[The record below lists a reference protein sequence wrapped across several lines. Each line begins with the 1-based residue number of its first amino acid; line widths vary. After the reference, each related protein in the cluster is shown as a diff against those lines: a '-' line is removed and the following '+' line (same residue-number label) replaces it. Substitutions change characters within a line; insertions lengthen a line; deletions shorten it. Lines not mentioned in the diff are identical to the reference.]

1 MPPASQPPS
10 PDDTRAAVTAR
21 YSGLARA
28 AWSGQQITDCGPDEF
43 EAGCF
48 GAAGYEDTSGL
59 PDGAVR
65 ASLGC
70 GNPVAVAPLHPGE
83 TVLDL
88 GSGGGIDV
96 LLSARRVAPGGKA
109 YGLDGSPDMI
119 ALARDNA
126 VQAGVANAE
135 FLHGHIED
143 IPLPEAAVDLVISN
157 CVINLS
163 PAKPRVLAEA
173 FRVLRPGGRIGVSD
187 IIASE
192 GLDPAQR
199 AEAERLTNCTTG
211 TLTASEYHSLLLA
224 AGFAR
229 ITITPTSD
237 AAPGLHS
244 AIVQAVRPAAPDGV
258 LIRPMRPADAER
270 VLAIYQA
277 GLDTGQ
283 ASFETTAPAW
293 DAFDQSRLP
302 RHRHVAVST
311 TTGDVLGWAAATPV
325 SPRPVY
331 CGVIEHSIYIHADAR
346 GRGIGAALLD
356 ALTGSTE
363 ADGIWTIQTAIFPEN
378 TTSLRLH
385 QQAGFRVVGT
395 RQRIGCHHGRWRDVT
410 LLERR
415 SPITGN

>member
-1 MPPASQPPS
+1 MPPASQPPG
-10 PDDTRAAVTAR
+10 PEGIRAAVTAR
-21 YSGLARA
+21 YSGLARTA
-28 AWSGQQITDCGPDEF
+28 RSGQQISDSGPDAF

-48 GAAGYEDTSGL
+48 GAAGYDDTRGL

-70 GNPVAVAPLHPGE
+70 GNPVAVAQLHPGE

-96 LLSARRVAPGGKA
+96 LLSTRRVAPGGKA

-126 VQAGVANAE
+126 AQAGVANAE

-143 IPLPEAAVDLVISN
+143 VPLPEAAVDVVISN

-199 AEAERLTNCTTG
+199 AEAERLTGCTTG
-211 TLTASEYHSLLLA
+211 TLTASEYRSLLLD

-229 ITITPTSD
+229 ITITATND

-244 AIVQAVRPAAPDGV
+244 AIVQAVRPGAPDGV
-258 LIRPMRPADAER
+258 LIRPMRPADAEQ

-293 DAFDQSRLP
+293 DAFDQARLP
-302 RHRHVAVST
+302 RHRHVAVSA
-311 TTGDVLGWAAATPV
+311 TGDVLGWAAATPV

-331 CGVIEHSIYIHADAR
+331 RGVIEHSIYVHPDAR

-356 ALTGSTE
+356 ALTSSTE

-395 RQRIGCHHGRWRDVT
+395 RHRIGSHHGHWRDVT

-415 SPITGN
+415 STITGN

>member
-1 MPPASQPPS
+1 MAPASHPPG
-10 PDDTRAAVTAR
+10 PEETRAAVTAR

-28 AWSGQQITDCGPDEF
+28 ARSGQQITDSGPDAF

-48 GAAGYEDTSGL
+48 GAAGYDDTSGL

-70 GNPVAVAPLHPGE
+70 GNPVAVAQLHPGE

-96 LLSARRVAPGGKA
+96 LLSARRVAPDGTA

-126 VQAGVANAE
+126 AAAGVANAE

-143 IPLPEAAVDLVISN
+143 IPLPEAAVDVIISN

-163 PAKPRVLAEA
+163 ADKPRVLAEA
-173 FRVLRPGGRIGVSD
+173 FRVLRPGGRLGISD
-187 IIASE
+187 VISSE
-192 GLDPAQR
+192 GLDPGQR
-199 AEAERLTNCTTG
+199 AEAERLTGCTIG
-211 TLTASEYHSLLLA
+211 TLTAAEYRSLLLA
-224 AGFAR
+224 AGFTH

-244 AIVQAVRPAAPDGV
+244 AIVQATRPAAPDGV
-258 LIRPMRPADAER
+258 LIRPMRPADAEQ

-283 ASFETTAPAW
+283 ASFETAAPTW
-293 DAFDQSRLP
+293 GAFDQVRLP
-302 RHRHVAVST
+302 RHRHVAVSA
-311 TTGDVLGWAAATPV
+311 TGDVLGWAAALAV
-325 SPRPVY
+325 SSRPVY
-331 CGVIEHSIYIHADAR
+331 RGVIEHSVYVHPGAQ

-356 ALTGSTE
+356 ALTGSAE

-378 TTSLRLH
+378 TTSFRLH

-415 SPITGN
+415 SSIAGA